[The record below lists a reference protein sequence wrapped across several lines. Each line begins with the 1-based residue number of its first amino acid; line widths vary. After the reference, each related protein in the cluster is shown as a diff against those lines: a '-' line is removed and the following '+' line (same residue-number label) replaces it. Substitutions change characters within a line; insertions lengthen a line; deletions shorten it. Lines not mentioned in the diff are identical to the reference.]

1 MRFAVLMRKQNID
14 NPWISYRWAPQE
26 VLPDFGQ
33 FRSQESEPSKIT
45 GQFLGRDAEGES
57 WLFTGFELNL
67 FPDEAEGYY
76 LNVSATTPAWFVMW
90 RLEEDIERYIDD
102 QSIALAKSETT
113 IAVPHRICVSYN
125 EAARLLD
132 GGEQVD
138 QYPIDP
144 LIFASVKQFVDE
156 NYRPE
161 VKKRHRPESFKGA
174 ARGVQKTGEVKS

>member
-14 NPWISYRWAPQE
+14 NPWVSFRWVPQE

-33 FRSQESEPSKIT
+33 FNSQQSKSIV
-45 GQFLGRDAEGES
+45 GQFLGRDAECES
-57 WLFTGFELNL
+57 WLFTGYELDL

-90 RLEEDIERYIDD
+90 RLEEDIERYIDE
-102 QSIALAKSETT
+102 QSLSLAKSEDSF
-113 IAVPHRICVSYN
+113 AVPHRICVSYN

-132 GGEQVD
+132 GGESVD
-138 QYPIDP
+138 TIP
-144 LIFASVKQFVDE
+144 LSEQHASWLQEYVND

-161 VKKRHRPESFKGA
+161 PKKRHKPASFKGA
-174 ARGVQKTGEVKS
+174 QRPMEE

>member
-14 NPWISYRWAPQE
+14 NPWVSYRWVPQE

-33 FRSQESEPSKIT
+33 FNSQQSKAIV

-57 WLFTGFELNL
+57 WLFTGYELGL

-90 RLEEDIERYIDD
+90 RLEEDIERYIDE
-102 QSIALAKSETT
+102 QSLSLAKSEDSF
-113 IAVPHRICVSYN
+113 AVPHRICVSYN

-132 GGEQVD
+132 GGESVD
-138 QYPIDP
+138 TIP
-144 LIFASVKQFVDE
+144 LSEQHASWLQEYVND

-161 VKKRHRPESFKGA
+161 PKKRHKPASFKGA
-174 ARGVQKTGEVKS
+174 QRPMEE

>member
-14 NPWISYRWAPQE
+14 NPWVSYRWAPKE

-33 FRSQESEPSKIT
+33 FNSNPSNSIS
-45 GQFLGRDAEGES
+45 GQFLGRDADGES
-57 WLFTGFELNL
+57 WLFTGYELDL

-90 RLEEDIERYIDD
+90 RLEEDIERYIDA
-102 QSIALAKSETT
+102 QSITLAKSESSF
-113 IAVPHRICVSYN
+113 AVPHRICVSYN

-132 GGEQVD
+132 GGESVD
-138 QYPIDP
+138 TIPMIDEHAAW
-144 LIFASVKQFVDE
+144 LQEYVND

-161 VKKRHRPESFKGA
+161 PKKRHKPASFKGA
-174 ARGVQKTGEVKS
+174 ERPAEE